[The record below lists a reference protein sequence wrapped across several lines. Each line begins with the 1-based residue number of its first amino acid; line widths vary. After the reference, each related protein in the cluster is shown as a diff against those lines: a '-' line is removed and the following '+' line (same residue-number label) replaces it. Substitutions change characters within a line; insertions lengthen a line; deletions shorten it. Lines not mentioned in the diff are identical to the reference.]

1 LQQLGS
7 GLQELLTTAANN
19 LLSTVIST
27 VDLSSL
33 SGLLGLLGKRSV
45 EQEKIVEQL
54 QQLGSGLQELLTTAA
69 NNLLST
75 VISTVDLSSLSG
87 LLGLLGKR
95 SIV

>member
-1 LQQLGS
+1 MLRNFILLALCITLAVSIPIDNEQQ
-7 GLQELLTTAANN
+7 
-19 LLSTVIST
+19 
-27 VDLSSL
+27 
-33 SGLLGLLGKRSV
+33 
-45 EQEKIVEQL
+45 KIVEQL

-95 SIV
+95 SVA